1 MSGSLSDTPQVGIFL
16 PVGGKGMMG
25 GADPRWRDIQAM
37 ARRAEEIGLDFVG
50 VLDHLLFGHWEC
62 WTMLSALAAST
73 ERIHLASFVTCTGYR
88 NPALLAKMATTLDEI
103 SDGRLILG
111 LGAGDSNTEH
121 RAFGYPTDH
130 LVSRMEEAV
139 QIIRPLLRDGQV
151 NFDGH
156 YYRAKTDEF
165 EPRGPRPDGPPVLIG
180 SLGGERMLQLTARY
194 ADIWDGALLVTKN
207 TLAGLDEAMTRVDA
221 ACEREGRDPRTLQ
234 RMVELVVEF
243 PGGNAAAWLENMPP
257 ITGSTDEI
265 ADLMAAF
272 IERGVTHIMVWIEP
286 NSLAGLDEFAPVL
299 EAFRERVQGA

>member
-1 MSGSLSDTPQVGIFL
+1 
-16 PVGGKGMMG
+16 MMG
-25 GADPRWRDIQAM
+25 GADPRWRDIRAM

-73 ERIHLASFVTCTGYR
+73 DRIQLASFVTCTGYR

-111 LGAGDSNTEH
+111 LGAGDSNSEH

-130 LVSRMEEAV
+130 LVSRMEEALQV
-139 QIIRPLLRDGQV
+139 ILPLLREGRVD
-151 NFDGH
+151 FDGR
-156 YYRAKTDEF
+156 YYHAKTDEF
-165 EPRGPRPDGPPVLIG
+165 EPRGPRSDGPPVLVG
-180 SLGGERMLQLTARY
+180 SLGGERMLQITARY
-194 ADIWDGALLVTKN
+194 ADIWDGALLVTQN
-207 TLAGLDEAMTRVDA
+207 TLAGLDEAMARVDA
-221 ACEREGRDPRTLQ
+221 ACEREGRDPATLQ

-243 PGGNAAAWLENMPP
+243 PGGNAAAWLENMEPV
-257 ITGSTDEI
+257 TGSTDEI

-272 IERGVTHIMVWIEP
+272 VERGVSHIMVWIEP

-299 EAFRERVQGA
+299 EAFRRRIADN